1 MFRTLR
7 TCCLLRVTSRG
18 MHVGRVCRG
27 WRNIGSEFGI
37 ALSHTQELLE
47 FIFSFNSA
55 LDSGRCSQRVLD
67 LLSVLIGGKFTWV
80 VFVFESVVLCH
91 PCWCWPSAADS
102 MKHTLAVSPLQLAI
116 RCD

>member
-1 MFRTLR
+1 
-7 TCCLLRVTSRG
+7 

-55 LDSGRCSQRVLD
+55 LDSGGCSQRVLD
-67 LLSVLIGGKFTWV
+67 LLSVLIGGKFTWA
-80 VFVFESVVLCH
+80 VFVFESVVLL
-91 PCWCWPSAADS
+91 PS
-102 MKHTLAVSPLQLAI
+102 MLVLAVC
-116 RCD
+116 RCLHETHTGS